1 MHTKQFHGTCL
12 SKHLPAFGEI
22 INTVTRSKGAGNF
35 LDETKRTIIE
45 DIECMRTELNQTAI
59 TKGVNSTEVLEISRK
74 LDSMINRFIKND
86 F

>member
-1 MHTKQFHGTCL
+1 
-12 SKHLPAFGEI
+12 
-22 INTVTRSKGAGNF
+22 